1 MKSYTLILILNLA
14 FCLGHLQSQNV
25 DSNSSVAFEQ
35 NARALSSETEVGYL
49 FNADKGE
56 NTRGLSI
63 RQSVLWNLDNAFSF
77 GVGLGYDQ
85 YDSQNLLPAYGL
97 IKANLIPNERYS
109 PYLSAQAGLGLSIT
123 ADESNDFLNETYAY
137 GGGVYYQIGG
147 GLTIRSRENIS
158 WLIGLAYIN
167 QTHTRERAYTE
178 PTTNGALTVNEEY
191 VDNRIAIRVGFVF

>member
-1 MKSYTLILILNLA
+1 MKSYTLILIINLA
-14 FCLGHLQSQNV
+14 LCFGHLHSQNV
-25 DSNSSVAFEQ
+25 DSNPSVAFEQ
-35 NARALSSETEVGYL
+35 DVRALSSETEVGYL

-63 RQSVLWNLDNAFSF
+63 RQSVLWNLNNRFSF

-97 IKANLIPNERYS
+97 IKTNLIPNEKYS

-123 ADESNDFLNETYAY
+123 ADESNDFLNETYTY
-137 GGGVYYQIGG
+137 GGGLYYQIGG

-167 QTHTRERAYTE
+167 QTHTRERAYVE